1 MKKLTPPEIILF
13 DWHATLVDTSEALYH
28 ALDDV
33 LPQSAAA
40 ARKARTLKLAHA
52 AAVRLSACSVA
63 PNPAS

>member
-13 DWHATLVDTSEALYH
+13 DWHATLVGTSEALYH

-40 ARKARTLKLAHA
+40 ARRARTLKLAHA
-52 AAVRLSACSVA
+52 AAVRLSTWLGRAQ
-63 PNPAS
+63 PG